1 MDKSKWRTKGKSLL
15 RSYSEAEKTNIENV
29 IHNQLF
35 QSLLWKSAE
44 VIAVTVS
51 LSHEWSTQPI
61 IEKAWEQG
69 KRVVVPKCNPE
80 LNILTFYDLQSY
92 EQLEVVYYGLQEPSP
107 AKTEAVRKKE
117 IDLLVVPGLIFD
129 RKGYRI
135 GFGGGFY
142 DRFLADYNGVTVSL
156 VSEKQVTRE
165 LPSEGF
171 DIPVQHIITEEQWL
185 TI

>member
-1 MDKSKWRTKGKSLL
+1 MNKNKWRIKGKSLL
-15 RSYSEAEKTNIENV
+15 SSYTEAEKNDIEIS

-35 QSLLWKSAE
+35 QSSLWNSAE
-44 VIAVTVS
+44 VVAVTVS

-69 KRVVVPKCNPE
+69 KKVVVPKCNPE
-80 LNILTFYDLQSY
+80 LKTLTFYNLQSY

-107 AKTEAVRKKE
+107 AKAEAVKKEE

-142 DRFLADYNGVTVSL
+142 DRFLADYRGVTVSL
-156 VSEKQVTRE
+156 VSKKQVTRE
-165 LPSEGF
+165 LPFEGF